1 LVKQITLVKEK
12 FYRLQLINKVFF
24 FLKIIFIYYFL
35 SIPVFAN
42 IKQNLINKLTSTKTL
57 SFNFEQ
63 KISDKK
69 EIGKCIIKYP
79 LLMKCNYENL
89 KQKIIISNGKKLA
102 IIKKKYKKI
111 YFYPIKS
118 TPLFTILQKEEIY
131 KIVRKVNPK
140 KIDSNTVEFLIID
153 EKNNSLRIFFDTNTL
168 NLKGWKTTDPYSN
181 EVLFLINDL
190 KINNIFEDN
199 IFKIPRDKDL

>member
-1 LVKQITLVKEK
+1 
-12 FYRLQLINKVFF
+12 LINKAYFF
-24 FLKIIFIYYFL
+24 FKIIFIYCFL
-35 SIPVFAN
+35 SVTVFAN
-42 IKQNLINKLTSTKTL
+42 IKQSLINKLTSTKTL

-69 EIGKCIIKYP
+69 EIGNCIIKYP
-79 LLMKCNYENL
+79 LLMKCDYENL
-89 KQKIIISNGKKLA
+89 KKKIIISNGKKLA

-118 TPLFTILQKEEIY
+118 TPLFTILQKEKIY
-131 KIVRKVNPK
+131 KILRNVKPT
-140 KIDSNTVEFLIID
+140 KIDSDTIEFLIID

-181 EVLFLINDL
+181 EVVFLIYDL
-190 KINNIFEDN
+190 EINNIFEDN
-199 IFKIPRDKDL
+199 IFKIPREKDL

>member
-1 LVKQITLVKEK
+1 MVKQITLVKEK

-24 FLKIIFIYYFL
+24 FFKIIFIYYFL

>member
-1 LVKQITLVKEK
+1 MVKQITLVKEK

>member
-1 LVKQITLVKEK
+1 M
-12 FYRLQLINKVFF
+12 INKVFF

>member
-1 LVKQITLVKEK
+1 
-12 FYRLQLINKVFF
+12 
-24 FLKIIFIYYFL
+24 
-35 SIPVFAN
+35 
-42 IKQNLINKLTSTKTL
+42 
-57 SFNFEQ
+57 
-63 KISDKK
+63 
-69 EIGKCIIKYP
+69 
-79 LLMKCNYENL
+79 MKCNYENL

>member
-1 LVKQITLVKEK
+1 LVKEK

>member
-1 LVKQITLVKEK
+1 M
-12 FYRLQLINKVFF
+12 INKAYFF
-24 FLKIIFIYYFL
+24 FKIIFIYCFL
-35 SIPVFAN
+35 SVTVFAN
-42 IKQNLINKLTSTKTL
+42 IKQSLINKLTSTKTL

-69 EIGKCIIKYP
+69 EIGNCIIKYP
-79 LLMKCNYENL
+79 LLMKCDYENL
-89 KQKIIISNGKKLA
+89 KKKIIISNGKKLA

-118 TPLFTILQKEEIY
+118 TPLFTILQKEKIY
-131 KIVRKVNPK
+131 KILRNVKPT
-140 KIDSNTVEFLIID
+140 KIDSDTVEFLIID

-181 EVLFLINDL
+181 EVVFLIYDL
-190 KINNIFEDN
+190 EINNIFEDN
-199 IFKIPRDKDL
+199 IFKIPREKDL